1 MKKTKITCLILAVA
15 MLTGSCSSS
24 YQASGGVTGAMIG
37 GQVGEA
43 VGYLSGHGPFRGRS
57 AALGNLVGMGVG
69 AVLGIGITSQI
80 EANARDKAQQN
91 KGNGYVPDDEYYSQ
105 GYQTGGGAYAGV
117 TNSSSLH
124 LSDLS
129 YTDMTGDGY
138 ISKDETIEV
147 EGYITNTSDDTLED
161 VVIYIDVNDPK
172 HFTISP
178 PLTTTLRPRQR
189 IRYTGRVHCRK
200 ARHEHSIAVTLNA
213 KYGSKVSSSGKL
225 NLRTK

>member
-1 MKKTKITCLILAVA
+1 MKKTKISCLILAVA

-69 AVLGIGITSQI
+69 AALGIGITSQI
-80 EANARDKAQQN
+80 EANEKAKAQQSR
-91 KGNGYVPDDEYYSQ
+91 GNGRVADDEYYNQ
-105 GYQTGGGAYAGV
+105 GYQTGGGYAGV
-117 TNSSSLH
+117 TNSSAIY

-147 EGYITNTSDDTLED
+147 EGYITNTSDRLLEN
-161 VVIYIDVNDPK
+161 VVIYINVNDPK

-189 IRYTGRVHCRK
+189 IRYTGRVHCSK
-200 ARHEHSIAVTLNA
+200 ARRGNSIAVSLNA
-213 KYGSKVSSSGKL
+213 KYGNKVSSSE
-225 NLRTK
+225 NLMLRIK

>member
-1 MKKTKITCLILAVA
+1 MRKTKITCLVLAVA
-15 MLTGSCSSS
+15 MLTGSCTSS

-37 GQVGEA
+37 GHVGEA

-69 AVLGIGITSQI
+69 AALGIGITSQI
-80 EANARDKAQQN
+80 EANERAKSQQN
-91 KGNGYVPDDEYYSQ
+91 KGNGYASDDYSQ

-117 TNSSSLH
+117 TGSASLYI
-124 LSDLS
+124 SDLS

-147 EGYITNTSDDTLED
+147 EGYITNTSDNTLED
-161 VVIYIDVNDPK
+161 VMIYIDVNDTK

-178 PLTTTLRPRQR
+178 PLTTTLRPGQR
-189 IRYTGRVHCRK
+189 IRYTGRVHCKK
-200 ARHEHSIAVTLNA
+200 ARQGHSIEVSLNT
-213 KYGSKVSSSGKL
+213 KHGNKVSSSER
-225 NLRTK
+225 LRLGIK

>member
-15 MLTGSCSSS
+15 MLTGSCTSS

-37 GQVGEA
+37 GRVGET

-69 AVLGIGITSQI
+69 AALGIGITSQI
-80 EANARDKAQQN
+80 EANERAKHQRGKD
-91 KGNGYVPDDEYYSQ
+91 NGYASDNEYYDQ

-117 TNSSSLH
+117 TNSSTLYI
-124 LSDLS
+124 SDLS

-147 EGYITNTSDDTLED
+147 EGYITNTADHPLND
-161 VVIYIDVNDPK
+161 VVIYINVNDTK

-178 PLTTTLRPRQR
+178 PLTTTLRPGQR
-189 IRYTGRVHCRK
+189 IRYTGRVHCGKTR
-200 ARHEHSIAVTLNA
+200 RGRDITVSLNA
-213 KYGSKVSSSGKL
+213 KYGSKLSSSE
-225 NLRTK
+225 NLIIRTK

>member
-15 MLTGSCSSS
+15 MLTGSCSSP
-24 YQASGGVTGAMIG
+24 YQASGGITGAMLG

-69 AVLGIGITSQI
+69 AALGIGITSQM
-80 EANARDKAQQN
+80 EANAREKSQRG
-91 KGNGYVPDDEYYSQ
+91 GNDDYAYNDDYSQ

-117 TNSSSLH
+117 TSSSTIY

-147 EGYITNTSDDTLED
+147 EGYITNTSDNTLDD
-161 VVIYIDVNDPK
+161 VVIYINVNDPK

-189 IRYTGRVHCRK
+189 IRYTGRVHCGK
-200 ARHEHSIAVTLNA
+200 ARHGHSIAVNLNA
-213 KYGSKVSSSGKL
+213 KYGSKVCSSE
-225 NLRTK
+225 NLVLRIK